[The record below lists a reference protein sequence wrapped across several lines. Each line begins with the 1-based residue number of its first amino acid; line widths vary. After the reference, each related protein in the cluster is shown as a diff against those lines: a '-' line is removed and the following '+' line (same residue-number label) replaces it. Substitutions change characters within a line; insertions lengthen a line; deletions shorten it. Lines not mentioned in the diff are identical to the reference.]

1 MATHRFNQ
9 WSEDSTRKLL
19 KQAASSEYFAN
30 VFSCDAIQKT
40 KPHPEVY
47 DLLRQEIVGEAWM
60 IAAHAWDIAGA
71 ARAGYKTA
79 FITQQEGD
87 YLSVYPKPEVVANGL
102 LSAVKQIV

>member
-1 MATHRFNQ
+1 
-9 WSEDSTRKLL
+9 
-19 KQAASSEYFAN
+19 
-30 VFSCDAIQKT
+30 
-40 KPHPEVY
+40 
-47 DLLRQEIVGEAWM
+47 M

-79 FITQQEGD
+79 FITQPEGD